1 MRWLSTIF
9 FCSLCFLLFPFL
21 QNAAASENAAK
32 QIEFTNGYI
41 LEEYQADPNG
51 PPGKKYYVRH
61 RDSKKNSYQFAGFR
75 AEISE
80 IFYTPN
86 SKKAAAVLIKESDG
100 GSGGWWEW
108 HTLLF
113 VAGDTIQK
121 ESFNFLVDINLDLE
135 NDQIFNLIVKEN
147 ALVKNNLGDEIEKS
161 IYYEMIRIKD
171 SRTDAVSYFIV
182 KDGAKRKYTNLLGK
196 YYWDFLGSDDYR
208 TNLVARMGASEFKN
222 IREKLSMG
230 SSAKLI
236 KKRYVLLPAAQKIYW
251 ENFAIIAVDTLTGE
265 EALIHYNDK
274 LQGRVLG
281 GFPSAEMT
289 KGLFPFTYQVWYDKC
304 LRFFLKDGNLKIQNY
319 SRCSDTKPI
328 VENTQSTTSHKK
340 QTKKLVEGSANQQ
353 SNRENLSQKFAKM
366 ERTWISKYGASHPF
380 AKFEEIALSAN
391 VDKNGL
397 KELQCKKKKLSL
409 NSYICANGITVRG
422 NKISKVSDCKKTPF
436 NMAKLLKDNGLPKDY
451 ADRMFASMER
461 VWNKNSQYIRYRF
474 TNEMM
479 CVEGK
484 F

>member
-1 MRWLSTIF
+1 M
-9 FCSLCFLLFPFL
+9 
-21 QNAAASENAAK
+21 QNAAASENALK
-32 QIEFTNGYI
+32 QIEFTNQYI
-41 LEEYQADPNG
+41 LEEYQADPSG

-61 RDSKKNSYQFAGFR
+61 QNIEKNSYQFIGFR
-75 AEISE
+75 AEISK

-113 VAGDTIQK
+113 VAGDKIQK

-135 NDQIFNLIVKEN
+135 NDEILNLIVKEN
-147 ALVKNNLGDEIEKS
+147 ALVKNNLGDEVEKS
-161 IYYEMIRIKD
+161 IYYEMIRVKN
-171 SRTDAVSYFIV
+171 SQTATVSHFIV
-182 KDGAKRKYTNLLGK
+182 KDGAMRKYTNLLGK

-208 TNLVARMGASEFKN
+208 TNLVARLGASEFRD

-251 ENFAIIAVDTLTGE
+251 ENFAIIAVDTQSGE

-274 LQGRVLG
+274 LQGSVLG
-281 GFPSAEMT
+281 GFPSTEMT
-289 KGLFPFTYQVWYDKC
+289 KGLFPFTYQVWNDKC
-304 LRFFLKDGNLKIQNY
+304 LRFFLKDGNLNTESY

-328 VENTQSTTSHKK
+328 VTNTQSTAPNKK
-340 QTKKLVEGSANQQ
+340 QTKKSVEGSANQQ
-353 SNRENLSQKFAKM
+353 SNSENLSQKFAKM
-366 ERTWISKYGASHPF
+366 ERIWISKYGASHPF

-391 VDKNGL
+391 VDKKGL
-397 KELQCKKKKLSL
+397 QQLQCEKKKFTL
-409 NSYICANGITVRG
+409 NTFNCANGITVRG
-422 NKISKVSDCKKTPF
+422 NKISEVSDCKKSPF
-436 NMAKLLKDNGLPKDY
+436 NMAKLLKENGLPNDY
-451 ADRMFASMER
+451 ADMMFASMER
-461 VWNKNSQYIRYRF
+461 VWNKNSSYIRYSF
-474 TNEMM
+474 TNEIM